1 MILTLTTNQ
10 ITAFKTS
17 FQVLDTLISEVNLE
31 ISATGIVIREVNKSS
46 KLLVSLTFLEE
57 NFDTYE
63 YKHALPTFNLGIDLS
78 SITQRLK
85 SPLKYDSLSLSI
97 SESSAHLRLENF
109 SRKEKKSFKLK
120 TLKSCPV
127 SCSVAPVEYSVCV
140 TISSDLLNKYV
151 KELNASCETFSISVN
166 SGSLCES
173 RFLCLENSET
183 SYTLYESNYLS
194 ILSEDNV
201 DVSTTLIGTYFC
213 LLSKLASLHETVSI
227 YLANNSFTSC
237 KYTLGSLGSLVIV
250 LL

>member
-63 YKHALPTFNLGIDLS
+63 YNHALPTFNLGIDLS

-97 SESSAHLRLENF
+97 GESSAHLRLENF

-166 SGSLCES
+166 SEQK
-173 RFLCLENSET
+173 FLCLENSET